1 MKSLMV
7 IITIIIL
14 SFSFI
19 FTVNGQNTRL
29 ELSQLGIFSSE
40 DFSQAKI
47 YFNQE
52 TELKEI
58 TLAKTRT
65 VITYNAW
72 GIQIYMGSGK
82 NSRAVAESTLNS
94 FKAKYPDVETR
105 LKYPSPYFK
114 VQVGNYKT
122 RIEAESFRQKILGEY
137 PNARIESV
145 TSKE

>member
-1 MKSLMV
+1 MKSLMASV
-7 IITIIIL
+7 TLLILLLSIIGNT
-14 SFSFI
+14 
-19 FTVNGQNTRL
+19 NAQNTRL

-40 DFSQAKI
+40 DFSQSKI

-52 TELKEI
+52 TELKDI
-58 TLAKTRT
+58 TLSKTQT
-65 VITYNAW
+65 VKEYNAW

-82 NSRAVAESTLNS
+82 NSRAVAESTRNS
-94 FKAKYPDVETR
+94 FKAKYPDVEAR
-105 LKYPSPYFK
+105 LLYPSPYFK
-114 VQVGNYKT
+114 VQVGSYKT